1 MKKSIRE
8 DVFIKQPV
16 YEGGN
21 KAMTVF
27 IQKILKYPVDALES
41 KTEGVVEVRITI
53 DFVGNVIS
61 SQILG
66 SLSSSCDTEAKRVAE
81 LLKFTIPKNPRNL
94 KVLFH
99 KIIKVQFNLPKVQ
112 AQKMIPPT
120 TQKITYNIVSESKS
134 TENVSITPAAT
145 TYQYTIKINK

>member
-8 DVFIKQPV
+8 DVFIKQPI
-16 YEGGN
+16 YAGGN
-21 KAMTVF
+21 KAMTTF
-27 IQKILKYPVDALES
+27 IQTMLKYPVDALES

-53 DFVGNVIS
+53 DFVGKVIS

-66 SLSSSCDTEAKRVAE
+66 SLSPSCDVEAKRIAE

-94 KVLFH
+94 KVLFQ
-99 KIIKVQFNLPKVQ
+99 KIIKVQFTLPKVQ
-112 AQKMIPPT
+112 AQKIIPPT
-120 TQKITYNIVSESKS
+120 TQKIVYNIVSESKS
-134 TENVSITPAAT
+134 NEKENITPVVT